1 MSQMHTDT
9 VTLSGTDI
17 LKLEKEFCDFDDSD
31 DQLAIPS
38 INYNSILVCSKC
50 GGNYQPIDNLLIC
63 DNSDCRM
70 ISEHNYDD
78 IVMISNT
85 MSTIKGISI
94 EQRKQIYKELEL
106 MNKIADQVGVLPL
119 PREIIDS
126 TVELFAQLKNCRP
139 ETRNKKRRQLEGSCI
154 YLTCIA
160 HGLMRTKKDVQ
171 LLCGLTDRNLTTTIS
186 EIEMEIN
193 KGNIKMEFNYDI
205 RDSNTNSICLKI
217 GIPPEFIPQIIDDV
231 RYVLD
236 IIADN
241 MLVSSNF
248 DSKILGAVFIAIRV
262 NGFRVN
268 LKQICNLSIINPDT
282 VAGIV
287 NICTDRMELFERF
300 TIRCEQIEEQ
310 LSKTQKTVTQEDI
323 KKFIIHKV

>member
-1 MSQMHTDT
+1 MTQLEMNTAA
-9 VTLSGTDI
+9 LSGSDI
-17 LKLEKEFCDFDDSD
+17 LRLQKEFDDFDGLNDVMELPTID
-31 DQLAIPS
+31 
-38 INYNSILVCSKC
+38 YNSIMICGKC

-78 IVMISNT
+78 IVMLSNT

-119 PREIIDS
+119 PKEIIDS

-154 YLTCIA
+154 YLSCIA

-193 KGNIKMEFNYDI
+193 KGNIKMDFNYDI

-217 GIPPEFIPQIIDDV
+217 GIPPKYISQISDDV
-231 RYVLD
+231 RYILD
-236 IIADN
+236 IIANN
-241 MLVSSNF
+241 MLASSNF
-248 DSKILGAVFIAIRV
+248 DSKILGAIFIAIRV
-262 NGFRVN
+262 NGFKVN
-268 LKQICNLSIINPDT
+268 LKQICNLSVINPDT
-282 VAGIV
+282 VANIV
-287 NICTDRMELFERF
+287 SICTDRMELFERF
-300 TIRCEQIEEQ
+300 TQRCEQIEEQ
-310 LSKTQKTVTQEDI
+310 LLKTQKTVTHTDI
-323 KKFIIHKV
+323 KNFIIHKK